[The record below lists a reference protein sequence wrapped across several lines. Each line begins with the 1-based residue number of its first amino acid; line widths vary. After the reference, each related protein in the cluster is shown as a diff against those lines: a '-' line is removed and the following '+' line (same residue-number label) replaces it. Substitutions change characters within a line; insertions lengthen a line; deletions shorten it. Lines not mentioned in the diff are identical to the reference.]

1 MITPQETA
9 ELVDQC
15 RARLERAGLTGSYL
29 VRDLVSGKELG
40 VDTDRVV
47 PLASLAK
54 VPLALAVM
62 ERIRQGRLD
71 GAARLRI
78 PPGQVTTPGPTG
90 TTRFRHVADIAVEDA
105 LSMAV
110 TISDNA
116 AADAL
121 FDLVSPTEVTQ
132 TLTGWGVEGLVLREK
147 FSELTQTPVETLPRQ
162 DTDLAHTI
170 AIGSG
175 TGGGGHRLAQLD
187 LTRTNTGTAK
197 ALVDLLEAMWGSRSS
212 HPPEVPP
219 RAGLHSH
226 DDALRPESEGTTGI
240 DPWVFAEVRALM
252 AANVHRH
259 RLALDL
265 ASDENRWFSKTG
277 TLMNHRHEIGVL
289 ERSDGT
295 CVAIAALTESA
306 VAASLQPAAE
316 AVIADVAR
324 RLHEH
329 LRLMQDS

>member
-1 MITPQETA
+1 MITSEETA
-9 ELVDQC
+9 ELVDHL
-15 RARLERAGLTGSYL
+15 RDRLERAGLTGSYL
-29 VRDLVSGKELG
+29 VRDLTSGEELG
-40 VDTDRVV
+40 FDTDRLV

-54 VPLALAVM
+54 VPLALVVVD
-62 ERIRQGRLD
+62 RIRQGLLD
-71 GAARLRI
+71 GAGRLRI
-78 PPGQVTTPGPTG
+78 PPGHVTTAGPTG
-90 TTRFRHVADIAVEDA
+90 MTRFRHVADIAVEDA

-110 TISDNA
+110 TVSDNA

-147 FSELTQTPVETLPRQ
+147 FSELTQTPVETLPQQ

-170 AIGSG
+170 AIGAG

-197 ALVDLLEAMWGSRSS
+197 ALVDLLEAMWSSRTQHTPGS
-212 HPPEVPP
+212 P
-219 RAGLHSH
+219 LH
-226 DDALRPESEGTTGI
+226 
-240 DPWVFAEVRALM
+240 PWVCAEVRALM

-265 ASDENRWFSKTG
+265 ASDENHWFSKTG
-277 TLMNHRHEIGVL
+277 TLMNHRHEFGVL
-289 ERSDGT
+289 ERADGT

-316 AVIADVAR
+316 AVMADVAR

-329 LRLMQDS
+329 LRLMHEQ